1 MPLVAE
7 PNFTFCP
14 HQPRNQQSFLQEKS
28 IRHAVHPQNLMRSC
42 AISLRS
48 WIEFGCNWTSYQ
60 WTSNFSNHMHA
71 QASHSICLTEFSC
84 EQLGWFLGSA
94 GKRKNQDFIQ
104 LSVAFCYRNISYRI
118 SAFQIRLILHFHNHI
133 LSLTLCWHLTL
144 VCDIINIMERASHVA
159 SINRV
164 SMVVIGLPTFQIIPI
179 SHFLS
184 NFDLG
189 VRPLN
194 SLTNRVIPVASL
206 TQIWLQLDLN
216 LSKETWITENTTWME
231 HKYTICIH
239 FCTYYITH
247 RYLLNRNFPLTGWGV
262 LSPKSYMDVPA
273 GPQKFDFLYN
283 NFLPNFPPISIP
295 FLKDKH
301 PILTKLGAFY
311 NNLPQIHLI

>member
-1 MPLVAE
+1 
-7 PNFTFCP
+7 
-14 HQPRNQQSFLQEKS
+14 
-28 IRHAVHPQNLMRSC
+28 MRSC

-84 EQLGWFLGSA
+84 EQLSWFLGSA
-94 GKRKNQDFIQ
+94 GKKNQNFIQ

-133 LSLTLCWHLTL
+133 LSLKLCWHLTL

-159 SINRV
+159 SINWV

-206 TQIWLQLDLN
+206 TQMWLQLDLN

-239 FCTYYITH
+239 FCTI
-247 RYLLNRNFPLTGWGV
+247 LNHTQVFT
-262 LSPKSYMDVPA
+262 KS
-273 GPQKFDFLYN
+273 Q
-283 NFLPNFPPISIP
+283 FPPYWLGGYSHQNRTWMCLLDHENLTFSIP
-295 FLKDKH
+295 ILCPISH
-301 PILTKLGAFY
+301 PSVYHFRKKSTQFWPNWVLFTIICPTYTQFK
-311 NNLPQIHLI
+311 